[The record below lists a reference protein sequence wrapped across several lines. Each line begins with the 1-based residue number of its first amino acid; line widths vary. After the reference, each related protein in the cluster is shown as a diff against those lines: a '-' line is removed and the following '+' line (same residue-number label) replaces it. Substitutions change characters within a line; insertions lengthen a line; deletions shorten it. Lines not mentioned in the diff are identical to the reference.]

1 MFSQRFV
8 KFVAIK
14 LSAFFLPFVQA
25 FKYYKQALSRL
36 VKRKNNP
43 QIWDAVS
50 WELCT
55 SQYSLGCLLQD
66 YPPIKTTAQ
75 EEVIFVH
82 NVFVF
87 IFRAKHLYHWGHCFY
102 ASASRK
108 ILSSP
113 RTSIYTLHLRTLL
126 PMYPPAEVDSLK
138 SSAPY
143 ERFNILQ
150 NILLYA

>member
-113 RTSIYTLHLRTLL
+113 RTSIYTLISELCSQCIHQQKWILL
-126 PMYPPAEVDSLK
+126 SPPPLTRDLTFYK
-138 SSAPY
+138 I
-143 ERFNILQ
+143 F
-150 NILLYA
+150 LLYA